1 TSSCGDGL
9 NEDELPQLNLV
20 NFQSDIVDN
29 EYIISFKH
37 FYKASTRLK
46 FIRKSLQKL
55 SLNGSQWTCVERA
68 NAASTFPSDFDLLQM
83 HANIP
88 LSVLS
93 DSLRHHPS
101 IKDVTPQRKVIRN
114 LQHVNSSTDSDISLH
129 YQSRQMS
136 WINSFSFDSY
146 SITDTRRRLL
156 RAIPVQ
162 ITNVLQ
168 ADVLHKHFKK
178 IKERTNWTNERT
190 FDDGLGHGTFVAGV
204 IVSSSKEC
212 FGFAPDAELHVY
224 RVFTNN
230 QVSYTSWFLDAFN
243 YAILKKINVLNL
255 SIGGTGLYGPAICG

>member
-1 TSSCGDGL
+1 
-9 NEDELPQLNLV
+9 
-20 NFQSDIVDN
+20 
-29 EYIISFKH
+29 
-37 FYKASTRLK
+37 
-46 FIRKSLQKL
+46 
-55 SLNGSQWTCVERA
+55 
-68 NAASTFPSDFDLLQM
+68 M

-88 LSVLS
+88 LIVLS
-93 DSLRHHPS
+93 DLLHNHPS
-101 IKDVTPQRKVIRN
+101 IKDVTPQKRVTRH
-114 LQHVNSSTDSDISLH
+114 LQYDNSSIDNDHEQPSH
-129 YQSRQMS
+129 FKSRQMS
-136 WINSFSFDSY
+136 WSHENSFSFNSY

-162 ITNVLQ
+162 ITHVLQ
-168 ADVLHKHFKK
+168 ADVLWRMGITGAGVKVAVFDTGLAKSHKHFKK

-190 FDDGLGHGTFVAGV
+190 FNDGLGHGTFVAGL

-255 SIGGTGLYGPAICG
+255 SIGGPE